1 MRPRSP
7 PNPTRRCRESKQAIR
22 LADGC
27 VARETGCVL
36 LPDEA
41 QIEVVNF
48 LYEEDRYRARPVR
61 QCALARTR
69 SQEGELLRFVLDPDK
84 RVVPDLKRKLP
95 GRGVWITATREAVDQ
110 AVRQKS
116 FARGFRQA
124 VTVDPDLG
132 GTIETLL
139 RRAALQDLALA
150 NKAGCVVA
158 GFTKV
163 EKALAGSRRIVLLHA
178 SDAAPDGRRKL
189 DRLLRA
195 GPGQES
201 GDLQRVTCF
210 TSDEVS
216 AALGRHNVM
225 HAAIEQD
232 GAGRRFIWSAQRYL
246 RYLGEHPEPAR
257 AADGPEQDQA

>member
-1 MRPRSP
+1 M
-7 PNPTRRCRESKQAIR
+7 
-22 LADGC
+22 
-27 VARETGCVL
+27 
-36 LPDEA
+36 
-41 QIEVVNF
+41 NF
-48 LYEEDRYRARPVR
+48 LIEEDRYRATPVR
-61 QCALARTR
+61 HCALTRTR
-69 SQEGELLRFVLDPDK
+69 SQEDELLRFVLDPEK

-95 GRGVWITATREAVDQ
+95 GRGVWITATRDAVDK

-116 FARGFRQA
+116 FARGFRQS
-124 VTVDPDLG
+124 VTVDPGLS

-163 EKALAGSRRIVLLHA
+163 EKALAGGRRMVLLHA
-178 SDAAPDGRRKL
+178 SNAAADGRRKL
-189 DRLLRA
+189 DRLVRA
-195 GPGQES
+195 GQGRE
-201 GDLQRVTCF
+201 GEALLRVACF

-232 GAGRRFIWSAQRYL
+232 GAGRKFVWSALRYL

-257 AADGPEQDQA
+257 AVYGPEQDQA